1 MNQRRKLSHN
11 DNFIKGLKTKNI
23 NKANFIT
30 NNSSS
35 STCGEVRG
43 RGRSR
48 DRGGKNRG
56 GKKGVNEDVNITSE
70 TRGRSFAPLPP
81 YNHCGGPHKTLIY
94 WFKYPEFAL
103 IDWRKLNGAKIAD
116 FQKKM
121 HMVRANKLYNQHDN
135 ANVYSNFITRV
146 KHGES
151 TALKVITAATKDSR

>member
-1 MNQRRKLSHN
+1 LYNFGAEYKVHVLLILLNIKKDNTGYSVELDFDDVFRQIEEMNQRRKLSHN
-11 DNFIKGLKTKNI
+11 DNFIKGLKTNNI

-48 DRGGKNRG
+48 NRGGKNRG

-116 FQKKM
+116 F
-121 HMVRANKLYNQHDN
+121 
-135 ANVYSNFITRV
+135 
-146 KHGES
+146 
-151 TALKVITAATKDSR
+151 

>member
-1 MNQRRKLSHN
+1 MYNFGAEYKVHVLLILLNIKKDNTGYSVELDFDDVFRQIEEMNQRRKLSHD
-11 DNFIKGLKTKNI
+11 DNFIKGLKTNNI
-23 NKANFIT
+23 NKVNFIT

-70 TRGRSFAPLPP
+70 TRGKSFAPLPP

-116 FQKKM
+116 F
-121 HMVRANKLYNQHDN
+121 
-135 ANVYSNFITRV
+135 
-146 KHGES
+146 
-151 TALKVITAATKDSR
+151 

>member
-1 MNQRRKLSHN
+1 MYNFGAEYKVHVLLILLNIKKDNTGYSVELDFDDVFRQIEEMNQRRKLSHN
-11 DNFIKGLKTKNI
+11 DNFIKGLKTNNI

-48 DRGGKNRG
+48 NRGGKNRG

-116 FQKKM
+116 F
-121 HMVRANKLYNQHDN
+121 
-135 ANVYSNFITRV
+135 
-146 KHGES
+146 
-151 TALKVITAATKDSR
+151 